1 MRCRVADIK
10 EKQPSLRLN
19 NTTKKRKGKLRE
31 NIESIAF
38 AVAIAF
44 AIRYFVV
51 EAFKIPTG
59 SMAPTLLGEHKD
71 VKCPNC
77 GWFFYAD
84 RQSESVTCPNCQFE
98 MSASLYCN
106 NCNNRIR
113 YNWPA
118 WLWRKGT
125 CPKCQIT
132 IPWTDLSNRVIHG
145 GNRILVN
152 KFWSKFK
159 KPNRWDVTVFVY
171 PLYDLKC
178 KSCST
183 QLPDTEW
190 RDGLRCPR
198 CGSTRFSKKT
208 KNYIKR
214 LIGLPGEKLQIVNGD
229 IYINDKI
236 QRKPDSIQETLWLPV
251 YNSHYPVKEDT
262 TPLWVTGDSNSWTL
276 RKESL
281 ALNNMSQ
288 SASDTSLVTFDRKIS
303 DQNGYN
309 NRAGSSEMGD
319 VKISF
324 DVTPVKGSQSLEV
337 VLEKNNNVFAVTIP
351 TTDTNGKC
359 YLKKDENVVMEEDVR
374 IQTEQKHKIAFSNVD
389 GIVSL
394 SVDNKKVFVLDNDD
408 GKVAEVRPFDT
419 SSIRFG
425 GTHVNATF
433 ENIGIFHDIYYTNLS
448 AGTWGTTQP
457 IQLGEKDYFMLGDN
471 SRNSNDSR
479 VWKFVPEKNIV
490 GKAFFVFWP
499 LNNIKFI
506 R

>member
-1 MRCRVADIK
+1 MADIR
-10 EKQPSLRLN
+10 EKQPAPQLN
-19 NTTKKRKGKLRE
+19 NTTKKHKSKLRE

-38 AVAIAF
+38 AIAIAF

-77 GWFFYAD
+77 GWSYYAD
-84 RQSESVTCPNCQFE
+84 RQSESATCPNCQFE
-98 MSASLYCN
+98 MNASLYCN

-132 IPWTDLSNRVIHG
+132 IPWVDLSNRVIHG

-152 KFWSKFK
+152 KLWFKFK
-159 KPNRWDVTVFVY
+159 NPNRWDVTVFVY

-178 KSCST
+178 KNCST

-198 CGSTRFSKKT
+198 CGSTRFSKKK

-236 QRKPDSIQETLWLPV
+236 QRKPDSVQDTLWLPV
-251 YNSHYPVKEDT
+251 YNSPYPIKEDT
-262 TPLWVTGDSNSWTL
+262 APLWVADSNAWTIH
-276 RKESL
+276 KDSL
-281 ALNNMSQ
+281 TLNNTSQ
-288 SASDTSLVTFDRKIS
+288 DSSDTSLVTFARRIS

-309 NRAGSSEMGD
+309 NRAGSGEMGD

-324 DVTPVKGSQSLEV
+324 DVTPLKGSQSLEV
-337 VLEKNNNVFAVTIP
+337 VLEKNNDIFTAVIP
-351 TTDTNGKC
+351 TNDTNTKS
-359 YLKKDENVVMEEDVR
+359 YLKKGENVVME
-374 IQTEQKHKIAFSNVD
+374 
-389 GIVSL
+389 
-394 SVDNKKVFVLDNDD
+394 
-408 GKVAEVRPFDT
+408 
-419 SSIRFG
+419 
-425 GTHVNATF
+425 
-433 ENIGIFHDIYYTNLS
+433 
-448 AGTWGTTQP
+448 
-457 IQLGEKDYFMLGDN
+457 
-471 SRNSNDSR
+471 
-479 VWKFVPEKNIV
+479 
-490 GKAFFVFWP
+490 
-499 LNNIKFI
+499 
-506 R
+506 

>member
-1 MRCRVADIK
+1 MADIK
-10 EKQPSLRLN
+10 EKQPAPKLN
-19 NTTKKRKGKLRE
+19 NTTKKRKSKLRE

-38 AVAIAF
+38 AIAIAF
-44 AIRYFVV
+44 AIRYFVM

-77 GWFFYAD
+77 GWAYYAD
-84 RQSESVTCPNCQFE
+84 RQSESATCPNCQFE

-125 CPKCQIT
+125 CPKCEIT
-132 IPWTDLSNRVIHG
+132 IPWVDLSNRVIHG

-152 KFWSKFK
+152 KLWFKFK
-159 KPNRWDVTVFVY
+159 NPTRWDVTVFVY

-178 KSCST
+178 KNCST

-190 RDGLRCPR
+190 RDGLHCPR
-198 CGSTRFSKKT
+198 CGSTRFSKKK

-214 LIGLPGEKLQIVNGD
+214 LVGLPGEKLQIVNGD

-236 QRKPDSIQETLWLPV
+236 QRKPDSVQDTLWLPV
-251 YNSHYPVKEDT
+251 YNSHYPIKEDT
-262 TPLWVTGDSNSWTL
+262 AAPLWVADSNAWTIH
-276 RKESL
+276 KDSL
-281 ALNNMSQ
+281 TLNNLAHNSPDG
-288 SASDTSLVTFDRKIS
+288 SFVTFGRRIS

-309 NRAGSSEMGD
+309 NRSGSNEMGD
-319 VKISF
+319 IKISF
-324 DVTPVKGSQSLEV
+324 DVTPLKGSQSLEV
-337 VLEKNNNVFAVTIP
+337 VLEKNNDVFTAVIS
-351 TTDTNGKC
+351 TNDANTKS
-359 YLKKDENVVMEEDVR
+359 YLKKGENVVMEEDIH
-374 IQTEQKHKIAFSNVD
+374 IQTEQKHNIAFSNVD

-394 SVDNKKVFVLDNDD
+394 SIDNKKVFVFDNDD
-408 GKVAEVRPFDT
+408 GRVTEIRPFDT
-419 SSIRFG
+419 SRIRFG
-425 GTHVNATF
+425 GTHVNTTF
-433 ENIGIFHDIYYTNLS
+433 EDIQIFHDIYYTNLS

-457 IQLGEKDYFMLGDN
+457 IQLGEKDYFMMGDN

-506 R
+506 K

>member
-1 MRCRVADIK
+1 MADIK

-19 NTTKKRKGKLRE
+19 STTKKRKGKLRE

-38 AVAIAF
+38 AIAIAF

-84 RQSESVTCPNCQFE
+84 RQSESATCPNCQFE

-171 PLYDLKC
+171 PLYDLRC
-178 KSCST
+178 KNCSA

-198 CGSTRFSKKT
+198 CGSTRFSKKK

-214 LIGLPGEKLQIVNGD
+214 LVGLPGEKLQIVNGD

-236 QRKPDSIQETLWLPV
+236 QRKPDSIQETLWLPA

-262 TPLWVTGDSNSWTL
+262 TPLWVTDDSNSWTL

-288 SASDTSLVTFDRKIS
+288 GASDTSLVTFGRKIS

-309 NRAGSSEMGD
+309 NRSGSSEIGD
-319 VKISF
+319 IKISF
-324 DVTPVKGSQSLEV
+324 DATPLKGSQSLEV
-337 VLEKNNNVFAVTIP
+337 VLEKNNDVFVVTIP

-359 YLKKDENVVMEEDVR
+359 YLKKNENVVMEEDVR

-433 ENIGIFHDIYYTNLS
+433 ENIEISHDIYYTNLS

-471 SRNSNDSR
+471 SRNSNDSG

-506 R
+506 K

>member
-1 MRCRVADIK
+1 MRCRVADIR
-10 EKQPSLRLN
+10 EKQPAPQLN
-19 NTTKKRKGKLRE
+19 NTTKKHKSKLRE

-38 AVAIAF
+38 AIAIAF

-77 GWFFYAD
+77 GWSYYAD
-84 RQSESVTCPNCQFE
+84 RQSESATCPNCQFE

-132 IPWTDLSNRVIHG
+132 IPWVDLSNRVIHG

-152 KFWSKFK
+152 KLWFKFK
-159 KPNRWDVTVFVY
+159 NPNRWDVTVFVY

-178 KSCST
+178 KNCST

-198 CGSTRFSKKT
+198 CGSTRFSKKK

-236 QRKPDSIQETLWLPV
+236 QRKPDSVQDTLWLPV
-251 YNSHYPVKEDT
+251 YNSHYPIKEDT
-262 TPLWVTGDSNSWTL
+262 APLWVADSNAWTIH
-276 RKESL
+276 KDSL
-281 ALNNMSQ
+281 TLNNTSQ
-288 SASDTSLVTFDRKIS
+288 DSSDTSLVTFARRIS

-309 NRAGSSEMGD
+309 NRAGSGEMGD

-324 DVTPVKGSQSLEV
+324 DVTPLKGSQSLEV
-337 VLEKNNNVFAVTIP
+337 VLEKNNDIFTAVIP
-351 TTDTNGKC
+351 TNDTNTKS
-359 YLKKDENVVMEEDVR
+359 YLKKGENVVMEEDIH
-374 IQTEQKHKIAFSNVD
+374 IQTEQKHTIAFSNVD
-389 GIVSL
+389 GILSL
-394 SVDNKKVFVLDNDD
+394 SIDNKKIFVFDNDA
-408 GKVAEVRPFDT
+408 GKVTEVRPFDT
-419 SSIRFG
+419 SRICFG

-433 ENIGIFHDIYYTNLS
+433 ENIEIFHDIYYTNLS

-457 IQLGEKDYFMLGDN
+457 IQLGEKDYFMMGDN

-506 R
+506 K

>member
-1 MRCRVADIK
+1 VADIK
-10 EKQPSLRLN
+10 EKQPAPKLN

-38 AVAIAF
+38 AIAIAF

-84 RQSESVTCPNCQFE
+84 RQSENATCPNCQFE

-132 IPWTDLSNRVIHG
+132 IPWVDLSNRVIHG

-152 KFWSKFK
+152 KLWLKFK
-159 KPNRWDVTVFVY
+159 NPNRWDVTVFVY

-178 KSCST
+178 KNCST

-190 RDGLRCPR
+190 HDGLRCPR
-198 CGSTRFSKKT
+198 CGSTRFSKKK

-236 QRKPDSIQETLWLPV
+236 QRKPNSVQDTLWLPV
-251 YNSHYPVKEDT
+251 YNSHYPIKEDT
-262 TPLWVTGDSNSWTL
+262 APLWVAGSNAWTIHKDSLTLNS
-276 RKESL
+276 
-281 ALNNMSQ
+281 MSQ
-288 SASDTSLVTFDRKIS
+288 GSSDTSLVTFARRIS

-309 NRAGSSEMGD
+309 NRAGSNEMGD
-319 VKISF
+319 IKINF
-324 DVTPVKGSQSLEV
+324 DVTPLKGSQSLEV
-337 VLEKNNNVFAVTIP
+337 VLEKNNDIFTAVIT
-351 TTDTNGKC
+351 TNDTDTKS
-359 YLKKDENVVMEEDVR
+359 YLKKGENVLVEDNVH
-374 IQTEQKHKIAFSNVD
+374 IQTGQKHKIALSNVD

-394 SVDNKKVFVLDNDD
+394 SIDNKKIFVFDNDD
-408 GKVAEVRPFDT
+408 GKVTEVRPFDT
-419 SSIRFG
+419 SRVRFG

-433 ENIGIFHDIYYTNLS
+433 ENIEIFHDIYYTNLS

-506 R
+506 K

>member
-1 MRCRVADIK
+1 MADIK
-10 EKQPSLRLN
+10 EKQPAPKLN
-19 NTTKKRKGKLRE
+19 NTTKKRKSKLRE

-38 AVAIAF
+38 AIAIAF

-77 GWFFYAD
+77 GWSYYAD
-84 RQSESVTCPNCQFE
+84 RQSESATCPNCQFE
-98 MSASLYCN
+98 TSASLYCN
-106 NCNNRIR
+106 NCNNSIR

-132 IPWTDLSNRVIHG
+132 ITWADLSNRVIHG

-152 KFWSKFK
+152 KFWLKFK
-159 KPNRWDVTVFVY
+159 NPQRWDVTVFVY
-171 PLYDLKC
+171 PLYDLTC
-178 KSCST
+178 KSCSA

-190 RDGLRCPR
+190 HDGLRCPR
-198 CGSTRFSKKT
+198 CGSTRFSKKK

-236 QRKPDSIQETLWLPV
+236 QRKPDSVQDALWLPV
-251 YNSHYPVKEDT
+251 YNSHYPIKEDT
-262 TPLWVTGDSNSWTL
+262 APLWVADSNAWTIH
-276 RKESL
+276 KDSL

-288 SASDTSLVTFDRKIS
+288 DSSDTSLVTFARRIS

-324 DVTPVKGSQSLEV
+324 DVTPLKGSQSLEV
-337 VLEKNNNVFAVTIP
+337 VLEKNNDIFTAVIP
-351 TTDTNGKC
+351 TNDTNTKS
-359 YLKKDENVVMEEDVR
+359 YLKKGENVLVEDNVH
-374 IQTEQKHKIAFSNVD
+374 IQTGQKHKIALSNTD
-389 GIVSL
+389 NIVSL
-394 SVDNKKVFVLDNDD
+394 SIDNKKIFVFDHDD
-408 GKVAEVRPFDT
+408 GKLPDVRPFDT
-419 SSIRFG
+419 SRIRFG
-425 GTHVNATF
+425 GAHVNATF
-433 ENIGIFHDIYYTNLS
+433 ENIEIFHDIYYTNLY
-448 AGTWGTTQP
+448 AGTWGTTHP

-506 R
+506 K

>member
-1 MRCRVADIK
+1 MADIK
-10 EKQPSLRLN
+10 EKQPTTKLN
-19 NTTKKRKGKLRE
+19 NTTKKRKSKLRE

-38 AVAIAF
+38 AIAIAF

-84 RQSESVTCPNCQFE
+84 RQSENATCPNCQFE

-132 IPWTDLSNRVIHG
+132 IPWVDLSNRVIHG

-152 KFWSKFK
+152 KLWLKFK
-159 KPNRWDVTVFVY
+159 NPNRWDVTVFVY

-178 KSCST
+178 KNCST
-183 QLPDTEW
+183 QIPDTEW
-190 RDGLRCPR
+190 HDGLRCPR
-198 CGSTRFSKKT
+198 CGSTRFSKKK

-236 QRKPDSIQETLWLPV
+236 QRKPDSVQDTLWLPV
-251 YNSHYPVKEDT
+251 YNSHYPIKEDT
-262 TPLWVTGDSNSWTL
+262 APLWVADSNAWTIH
-276 RKESL
+276 KDSL
-281 ALNNMSQ
+281 TLNSMSQ
-288 SASDTSLVTFDRKIS
+288 GSSDTSLVTFARRIS

-324 DVTPVKGSQSLEV
+324 DVTPLKGSQSLEV
-337 VLEKNNNVFAVTIP
+337 VLEKNNDIFTAVIP
-351 TTDTNGKC
+351 TNDTNTKS
-359 YLKKDENVVMEEDVR
+359 YLKKGENVLVEDNAH
-374 IQTEQKHKIAFSNVD
+374 IQTGQKHKIALSNVD
-389 GIVSL
+389 SIVSL
-394 SVDNKKVFVLDNDD
+394 SIDNKKIFVFDNDD
-408 GKVAEVRPFDT
+408 GKVTEVRPFDT
-419 SSIRFG
+419 SRIRFG

-433 ENIGIFHDIYYTNLS
+433 ENIEIFHDIYYTNLS

-506 R
+506 K